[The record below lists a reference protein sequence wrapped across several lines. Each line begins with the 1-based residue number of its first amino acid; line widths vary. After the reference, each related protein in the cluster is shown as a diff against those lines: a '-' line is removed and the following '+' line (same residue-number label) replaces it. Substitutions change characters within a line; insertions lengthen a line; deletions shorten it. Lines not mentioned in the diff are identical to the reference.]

1 MESQISRLEILS
13 QGWIF
18 GRYNWGPKVKI
29 GSYEVGPVLFS
40 QRPDENWSQGM
51 IATMDKVVQGAIG
64 GSVLKYFKVTI
75 DYNSELIRL
84 EK

>member
-1 MESQISRLEILS
+1 MGDIIEV
-13 QGWIF
+13 
-18 GRYNWGPKVKI
+18 PKVKI

-75 DYNSELIRL
+75 DYNSELIRY
-84 EK
+84 ER